1 MKHSFEVSVIIPV
14 YNRSDQLRVV
24 LDGLCAQIFDK
35 QQMEVI
41 ICDDGSTE
49 ELRPVV
55 AEYEDRLPCLQYL
68 KQENQ
73 GQAAAR
79 NMGTRHC
86 HSDLV
91 FYIDSDVLLD
101 EQLVQQ
107 IVEAMKQNPDWVGAE
122 AVVRPVGGEINVLWE
137 APICEE
143 GGVYLTAALAFR
155 RSVLTHVGGFDETFR
170 QAYEDGELAARV
182 LPLGP
187 IGFVPEAI
195 VEHPRRRR
203 TLRML
208 WKKRKDWMHI
218 VHLAQLHGFVGWPDR
233 PTNWP
238 KLRTLY
244 SALCSFPAGRVLSAV
259 SQIPRSPKVGL
270 QAIGQAVFTFFC
282 GVAAIPSVVTAT
294 PPKPQ
299 NYLLADTVSANLN
312 KYAA

>member
-1 MKHSFEVSVIIPV
+1 MNHSLSVSVIIPV
-14 YNRSDQLRVV
+14 YNRSDYLRIV
-24 LDGLCAQIFDK
+24 LNGLCAQTFDK

-49 ELRPVV
+49 ELRSVV
-55 AEYEDRLPCLQYL
+55 AEYKDRLPWLQYL
-68 KQENQ
+68 KQKNQ

-86 HSDLV
+86 RSNLV

-101 EQLVQQ
+101 EQLVEQ
-107 IVEAMKQNPDWVGAE
+107 VVAAMDQNPNWVGAE
-122 AVVRPVGGEINVLWE
+122 AVVRPVGGETNVLWE

-155 RSVLTHVGGFDETFR
+155 RSVMEQVGGFDETFR

-187 IGFVPEAI
+187 IGFVPKAI
-195 VEHPRRRR
+195 VEHARRRR
-203 TLRML
+203 TLAML
-208 WKKRKDWMHI
+208 WKKRKDWKHV

-233 PTNWP
+233 PTKWP

-244 SALCSFPAGRVLSAV
+244 SALFSFPAGRVLSAM
-259 SQIPRSPKVGL
+259 SQVPRSPKIGL
-270 QAIGQAVFTFFC
+270 QAIGQAAFTFLC

-294 PPKPQ
+294 PPEPR
-299 NYLLADTVSANLN
+299 NYLSADTDSGNLK